1 MSMLQ
6 PRWQDDDQHPP
17 DGIARGRA
25 RMRAA
30 AARRQQPQPGRT
42 PQLWGS
48 RPGRL
53 GVFVVIGCAALGLL
67 VTVLA
72 RADPGTL
79 LGASVVAGTA
89 AATLAVRPRSV
100 YVIIPV
106 PALAYVVAATIAGLI
121 HDRAN
126 DGSLTGLAVHAAQW
140 IAAGFLAM
148 SVATLLA
155 IVATA
160 VRWPRRGRGAQLLR

>member
-42 PQLWGS
+42 PLWGS

-72 RADPGTL
+72 RAGPGTL